1 MGGLSI
7 WHILIV
13 LIVLAIMI
21 IPAAR
26 ILRRAGYS
34 PWLGLLYAVPLVSWV
49 LLWVFA
55 YSRWPNFDDKPTA

>member
-34 PWLGLLYAVPLVSWV
+34 PWLGLLYAVRS
-49 LLWVFA
+49 
-55 YSRWPNFDDKPTA
+55 